1 MTKTKKPRKFSEVFY
16 LKILSNKQRG
26 FIEFLRSVD

>member
-1 MTKTKKPRKFSEVFY
+1 MTKTKKPRKISEVFC
-16 LKILSNKQRG
+16 LKILLNKQRG